1 MRTASVLVL
10 LTVAVACGSAR
21 SDATPPPE
29 EATTAQTAVK
39 PVPKELP
46 AILAD
51 VNGESVERW
60 EMETAIREIELMA
73 EHPLPSSQRDELI
86 RAVLDRLIGHHLVAQ
101 EARSLKLVVSD
112 AEVQAD
118 IARLRDQFSTQAEFE
133 EALSDYRTTLDQ
145 LRRQRRLS
153 LEVAQFV
160 RKNIEPS
167 VSVKPQDVQAY
178 YQENSEQFHE
188 EESVHANHILIL
200 ALPDA
205 TPAQKATARAQAT
218 TILGQL
224 RAGADFA
231 QLARE
236 HSQDPGTAPEGGDL
250 GWVPRGRTDP
260 VFEAAAFS
268 LKVAELSD
276 VVETSYGF
284 HVIKV
289 GERREAR
296 TVSFG
301 EVKNNIERLL
311 AERGQQE
318 ALAAFVEQAKTKA
331 KIEIFI

>member
-1 MRTASVLVL
+1 MRTASISIL
-10 LTVAVACGSAR
+10 LTVVVACAR
-21 SDATPPPE
+21 SDATTPPPAAE
-29 EATTAQTAVK
+29 EATTQAAVK

-51 VNGESVERW
+51 VNGESIERW

-73 EHPLPSSQRDELI
+73 EHPLPSSQRDELM

-101 EARSLKLVVSD
+101 EARALKLVVSD
-112 AEVQAD
+112 GEVQAD
-118 IARLRDQFSTQAEFE
+118 IRRLRDQFATQAEFD
-133 EALSDYRTTLDQ
+133 EALTDYRTTPDQ

-153 LEVAQFV
+153 LEVALFV
-160 RKNIEPS
+160 RKNIDPS
-167 VSVKPQDVQAY
+167 ISVKPQDIQAY
-178 YQENSEQFHE
+178 YDANPEQFHE

-205 TPAQKATARAQAT
+205 TAAQRETARTQAT
-218 TILGQL
+218 TLLGQL

-296 TVSFG
+296 TVSLG
-301 EVKNNIERLL
+301 EVKTDIERMLS
-311 AERGQQE
+311 ERAQQE
-318 ALAAFVEQAKTKA
+318 ALAVFVEQAKAKA